1 MTGSLPKNL
10 PDIRTLKVL
19 NLQGNQIGG
28 GLPDNF
34 AAFSQMKVLDLSH
47 NQIKGDLPAT
57 IMNVT
62 YPYPTWGEI
71 NLSYNQLTG
80 SIPNTW
86 FGPKNPSP
94 FDPILGL
101 QVLNLGYNK
110 LTGVMPYKLDNMHLL
125 TTLLLDYN
133 DMSGVLPSGLLSTWL
148 GSRKYCNIAGNNFTC
163 PLPAG
168 VDKACQAVCH

>member
-47 NQIKGDLPAT
+47 NEIKGDLPAT

-80 SIPNTW
+80 AIPNTW
-86 FGPKNPSP
+86 FGPKNPTP

-168 VDKACQAVCH
+168 VDKACKAVCH